1 MGKKLNKTFSTLST
15 ETLIEALRSFNVW
28 RISMHDKGLNDNV
41 GAIHSAERIAE
52 LLSLKVA
59 YPGLTHIN
67 KLRDYHGAVFS
78 KKAKA
83 VHKKNGKVEIEH
95 VFPKRAYTIA
105 LLNKLSKIEDKIKIE
120 KWIKRNFKLV
130 LLTPLERANLDKV
143 NRTKMRPDRLN
154 DIDFG

>member
-1 MGKKLNKTFSTLST
+1 
-15 ETLIEALRSFNVW
+15 
-28 RISMHDKGLNDNV
+28 MHDMGLNDNV
-41 GAIHSAERIAE
+41 GTIHSAERIAE

-67 KLRDYHGAVFS
+67 KLRDYDGAVFS

-83 VHKKNGKVEIEH
+83 VHKKKGKVEIEH

-105 LLNKLSKIEDKIKIE
+105 LLKKLSQIEDKIKIE
-120 KWIKRNFKLV
+120 KWIKKNFKLV

-154 DIDFG
+154 DIDFA